1 VGVSVQYVFPA
12 DACLRQLPFFAS
24 TSACVAA
31 EKLKFR
37 HQKRIFQNEWPEEVD

>member
-1 VGVSVQYVFPA
+1 MLMQVF
-12 DACLRQLPFFAS
+12 LSSTFFRQLPFVAS

-31 EKLKFR
+31 QKLKFR